1 MKIEFYKKMQNE
13 AVKIV
18 LIKWFYEF
26 KKKKKNRKNKLIIDI
41 VFYLFHTQDVISN
54 GRINTKFIEST
65 TTSSTPVLSVPSIS
79 SIPNPNAL
87 DHDFGYPKNKPS
99 ILVHYNAEPIDGN
112 KYIPPVTTI
121 APPITTYKPV
131 YSSTTTILPP
141 TSTPAYVSSTTTPQ
155 PLLAVSPL
163 VVPSKYFVP
172 PIYGGGDAGDSPII
186 RIRPYTPLPTPIAAY
201 TIEQINNELQPPASS
216 AISLNDVGP
225 SVPYAPISVTI
236 PTTFSESTT
245 VSPISSTAAV
255 PLFNRHSFYRGASKR
270 PIAYYP
276 PNQLDFGNGIDD
288 KKRYDHYNARVPA
301 GFSYFL
307 PRHYHE
313 ETFGEANANN
323 RDGSYGY
330 IDPFGIR
337 RVVYYHAT
345 PDGGF
350 RVRKNNRYVGF
361 NAKPYDS
368 KK

>member
-1 MKIEFYKKMQNE
+1 M
-13 AVKIV
+13 
-18 LIKWFYEF
+18 
-26 KKKKKNRKNKLIIDI
+26 
-41 VFYLFHTQDVISN
+41 
-54 GRINTKFIEST
+54 
-65 TTSSTPVLSVPSIS
+65 LSIPSIS

-87 DHDFGYPKNKPS
+87 DSDFGYPKNKPS
-99 ILVHYNAEPIDGN
+99 ILVHYNSEPIDGG

-121 APPITTYKPV
+121 APPVTTYRPF

-141 TSTPAYVSSTTTPQ
+141 TSTPAYISSTTTPQ
-155 PLLAVSPL
+155 PPISVQNPL
-163 VVPSKYFVP
+163 VVPSKYFLP
-172 PIYGGGDAGDSPII
+172 PPFSDAGDSPII

-201 TIEQINNELQPPASS
+201 TIEQINNELQPPVSS

-225 SVPYAPISVTI
+225 SVPYAPISVTL
-236 PTTFSESTT
+236 PTTFGSTT
-245 VSPISSTAAV
+245 VSPISSTAGV
-255 PLFNRHSFYRGASKR
+255 IPLFNRHSFYRGASKR

-276 PNQLDFGNGIDD
+276 QNQLDFGNGIDD
-288 KKRYDHYNARVPA
+288 KKRFDRYNARISN

-313 ETFGEANANN
+313 ETYNEANANN

-345 PDGGF
+345 PEGGF

>member
-1 MKIEFYKKMQNE
+1 MNSGM
-13 AVKIV
+13 
-18 LIKWFYEF
+18 
-26 KKKKKNRKNKLIIDI
+26 
-41 VFYLFHTQDVISN
+41 QDVISN

-65 TTSSTPVLSVPSIS
+65 TTTSSTPVLSIPSIS

-87 DHDFGYPKNKPS
+87 DPDFGYPKNKPS

-112 KYIPPVTTI
+112 KYIPPTATTIEPPVTT
-121 APPITTYKPV
+121 YRPV
-131 YSSTTTILPP
+131 YSSTTTLLPP
-141 TSTPAYVSSTTTPQ
+141 TSSVAYFSSTTTPSPPIAVQ
-155 PLLAVSPL
+155 NPLIA
-163 VVPSKYFVP
+163 PSKYFLP
-172 PIYGGGDAGDSPII
+172 PIGDDSPII

-201 TIEQINNELQPPASS
+201 TIEQINNELQPPLSS

-225 SVPYAPISVTI
+225 SYAPISHVTQ
-236 PTTFSESTT
+236 PTTFGSTT
-245 VSPISSTAAV
+245 LSPIASTAAVV

-270 PIAYYP
+270 PIGFYP
-276 PNQLDFGNGIDD
+276 SNQLDFGNGIDD
-288 KKRYDHYNARVPA
+288 KKRFDRYNARIA
-301 GFSYFL
+301 NDFGYFL

-313 ETFGEANANN
+313 ETYGEANANN

-350 RVRKNNRYVGF
+350 KVRKNNRYVGF

>member
-1 MKIEFYKKMQNE
+1 M
-13 AVKIV
+13 
-18 LIKWFYEF
+18 
-26 KKKKKNRKNKLIIDI
+26 
-41 VFYLFHTQDVISN
+41 
-54 GRINTKFIEST
+54 
-65 TTSSTPVLSVPSIS
+65 LSIPSIS

-87 DHDFGYPKNKPS
+87 DPDFGYPKNKPS

-112 KYIPPVTTI
+112 RYIPPTTI
-121 APPITTYKPV
+121 APPVTTYKPV
-131 YSSTTTILPP
+131 FSSTTTILPP
-141 TSTPAYVSSTTTPQ
+141 TSTAAYISSTTTPAPPIAAQ
-155 PLLAVSPL
+155 SPL
-163 VVPSKYFVP
+163 VAPSKYFLP
-172 PIYGGGDAGDSPII
+172 PFGDDSPII

-225 SVPYAPISVTI
+225 SYAPIAHVTQ
-236 PTTFSESTT
+236 PTSFGSTT
-245 VSPISSTAAV
+245 VSPIASTAAV
-255 PLFNRHSFYRGASKR
+255 IPLFNRHSFYRGASKR
-270 PIAYYP
+270 PIGFYP

-288 KKRYDHYNARVPA
+288 KKRFDRYNARIA
-301 GFSYFL
+301 NGFGYFL

-313 ETFGEANANN
+313 ETYGEANANN